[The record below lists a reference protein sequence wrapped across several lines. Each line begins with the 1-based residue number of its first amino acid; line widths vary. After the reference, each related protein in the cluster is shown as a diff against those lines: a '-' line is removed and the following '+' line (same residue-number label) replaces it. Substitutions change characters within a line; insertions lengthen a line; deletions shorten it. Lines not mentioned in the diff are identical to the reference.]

1 MPFPP
6 AFIDEVIARNP
17 IEDVVGQ
24 YVTLKRSG
32 SNLFGLCPPPG
43 VLQTSDVPCSGRRRP
58 PEDSVAYAPAI
69 PVLPAQSW

>member
-24 YVTLKRSG
+24 YLS
-32 SNLFGLCPPPG
+32 L
-43 VLQTSDVPCSGRRRP
+43 
-58 PEDSVAYAPAI
+58 I
-69 PVLPAQSW
+69 HI